1 MPSTTRFIRKAQM
14 PAYDVWD
21 KLSPRLQGM
30 DIRLLYISPDGQLT
44 HLAGPDEGRE
54 GVHLA
59 SVLQGDYHWPF
70 DQVITEGAYQL
81 GATIE
86 RTNVNKRVINFG
98 VMIGGGHPPMSHYQY
113 HMAEDRWWNGQDP
126 DRDGWLGQYTR
137 FSGWRWI
144 RVRPAKTVDT
154 ALKQSPVAYGNN
166 FAQWDVNWVC
176 QTPYYTKPALFKTWK
191 AADALVDDD
200 RDPVAG
206 EGIITLANRGDLESH
221 VKYLVSS
228 PGQAIVQ
235 DNYSNRYIT
244 LPELVKT
251 DGTVLVDTDPTQ
263 RTLTSSTDPVDN
275 LFYKIIRS
283 SKILDFFLHDL
294 EQTGLPVWQRF
305 DSRFTFTVPPKTVV
319 SLRVKHSNP
328 NGIITA
334 ILPQRYRRGR

>member
-1 MPSTTRFIRKAQM
+1 MP
-14 PAYDVWD
+14 
-21 KLSPRLQGM
+21 
-30 DIRLLYISPDGQLT
+30 
-44 HLAGPDEGRE
+44 
-54 GVHLA
+54 
-59 SVLQGDYHWPF
+59 
-70 DQVITEGAYQL
+70 
-81 GATIE
+81 
-86 RTNVNKRVINFG
+86 N
-98 VMIGGGHPPMSHYQY
+98 
-113 HMAEDRWWNGQDP
+113 
-126 DRDGWLGQYTR
+126 
-137 FSGWRWI
+137 
-144 RVRPAKTVDT
+144 
-154 ALKQSPVAYGNN
+154 
-166 FAQWDVNWVC
+166 
-176 QTPYYTKPALFKTWK
+176 PYYTKPALFKTWK